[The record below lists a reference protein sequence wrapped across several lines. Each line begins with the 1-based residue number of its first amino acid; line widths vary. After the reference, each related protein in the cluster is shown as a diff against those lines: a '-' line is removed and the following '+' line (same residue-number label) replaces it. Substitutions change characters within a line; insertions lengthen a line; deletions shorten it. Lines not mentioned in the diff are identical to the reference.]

1 MAAIDDDLLAG
12 VTVETM
18 ESAVLR
24 QSGKGVAPAQE

>member
-1 MAAIDDDLLAG
+1 MAAIDDDLLVG

-24 QSGKGVAPAQE
+24 QSGRGVAPAQE